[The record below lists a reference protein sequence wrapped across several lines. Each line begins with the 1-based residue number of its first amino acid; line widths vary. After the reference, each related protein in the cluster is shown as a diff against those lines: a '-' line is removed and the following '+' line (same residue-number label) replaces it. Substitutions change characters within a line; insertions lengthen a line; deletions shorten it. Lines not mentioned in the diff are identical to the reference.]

1 MKRIPL
7 SVHAAVT
14 VFLVLFLSTTGF
26 AQIQITDSDVL
37 ALRGSTFL
45 SANDERESFT
55 VNVGLPGANQTWDLT
70 GQTIPNPILFQ
81 ASYLEPQNTP
91 YDTAFAAANFVARFT
106 DPANPGFEIY
116 EYVNISPSAWTDL
129 GDVTV
134 TPPPQ
139 DTVIIE
145 KQVALAVQL
154 PLEFNAT
161 WTNVRSDT
169 FGDIGTFAIISKDS
183 IINLVDGWGTVITPV
198 GSYNCLRLR
207 ELDYFTTTTIINGVP
222 TSTDMEMYINYI
234 WVTREAL
241 AIANVSSQDGE
252 TDPNFTDA
260 SGFSIITPSTGIE
273 DLTNEGNLA
282 GSFQLEQNY
291 PNPFNPTTSI
301 RFSLPG
307 SEFVELSI
315 YNQLGQKVETLINK
329 QMAAGSYSLNW
340 NAEGLPSG
348 VYFYRLQAGYQQ
360 QMKKAI
366 LMK

>member
-1 MKRIPL
+1 MKRLPL
-7 SVHAAVT
+7 AMHYVCAG
-14 VFLVLFLSTTGF
+14 FLALFTSTTCF
-26 AQIQITDSDVL
+26 AQIQITDTDVL
-37 ALRGSTFL
+37 ALRGNTFL
-45 SANDERESFT
+45 SANDERESFS
-55 VNVGLPGANQTWDLT
+55 VNVGSPGANQTWDLT
-70 GQTIPNPILFQ
+70 GQTIPNPIIFQ
-81 ASYLEPQNTP
+81 ASYLDPQNTP
-91 YDTAFAAANFVARFT
+91 YDTAFAAANFVAQFT
-106 DPANPGFEIY
+106 DPASPGFEIY
-116 EYVNISPSAWTDL
+116 EYVNISPNAWTDL

-222 TSTDMEMYINYI
+222 TSTDTEMYINYI

-260 SGFSIITPSTGIE
+260 SSFSIITPSTGIE

-282 GSFQLEQNY
+282 ESFQLEQNY
-291 PNPFNPTTSI
+291 PNPFNPSTSI

-329 QMAAGSYSLNW
+329 QMAAGSYSLTW
-340 NAEGLPSG
+340 NAADLPSG
-348 VYFYRLQAGYQQ
+348 VYFYRLQAGNQQ
-360 QMKKAI
+360 QLKKAI